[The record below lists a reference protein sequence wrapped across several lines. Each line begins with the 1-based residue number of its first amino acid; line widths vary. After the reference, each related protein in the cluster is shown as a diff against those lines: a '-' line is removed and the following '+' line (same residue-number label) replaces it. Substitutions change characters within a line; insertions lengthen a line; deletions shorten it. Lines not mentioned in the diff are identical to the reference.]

1 MVNSAFRSDASL
13 PEALAA
19 RACSRSDGRLVLD
32 VLGGVCVA
40 SALGVWRPV
49 VWLIPFCVAICFASF
64 GIWGITD
71 RELRERANGPRAVL
85 WRVLS
90 GVRVLGGV
98 IGVLAALT
106 AVFAGLALA
115 LGTWIS

>member
-19 RACSRSDGRLVLD
+19 RARSRSDGRLALD
-32 VLGGVCVA
+32 VVGGVCVA
-40 SALGVWRPV
+40 SVLGVWRPV

-71 RELRERANGPRAVL
+71 RELRERANGPRTML
-85 WRVLS
+85 WRALS
-90 GVRVLGGV
+90 VVRVAGGV

-106 AVFAGLALA
+106 GLFAGLAFA

>member
-1 MVNSAFRSDASL
+1 VVNSAFRSDASL

-19 RACSRSDGRLVLD
+19 RARSRSDGRLVLD
-32 VLGGVCVA
+32 VVGGVSVA

-49 VWLIPFCVAICFASF
+49 VWLIPFCVAICFATF
-64 GIWGITD
+64 GIWGIAD
-71 RELRERANGPRAVL
+71 RELRERANGPRTL
-85 WRVLS
+85 LGRSLS
-90 GVRVLGGV
+90 VVRVLGGV

-106 AVFAGLALA
+106 GLFAGLAFA